1 MRLETATE
9 SDDELKALRA
19 LRRELAKQLDDC
31 DSKRDFAALS
41 LRLMDVLER
50 ISVLQRQVP
59 AAVSSLDEI
68 RARRERK
75 KPIRGGSKRE
85 A

>member
-1 MRLETATE
+1 MRLETAVE

-31 DSKRDFAALS
+31 ESKRDYAALS
-41 LRLMDVLER
+41 LRLVDVLAR
-50 ISVLQRQVP
+50 ISELQRRAP

-75 KPIRGGSKRE
+75 KPIRGGVKRE

>member
-50 ISVLQRQVP
+50 VSVLQKQVP

-68 RARRERK
+68 RSRRERK
-75 KPIRGGSKRE
+75 KPIRGGAKRE